1 MTVLHS
7 GSTKKF
13 AVGWEG
19 IFARRSSK
27 GAGSVQAKA
36 AAPSKKQTSARKQ
49 KAAKA
54 AKRHP
59 R

>member
-27 GAGSVQAKA
+27 GAGIVKGKA
-36 AAPSKKQTSARKQ
+36 AAPSKKQANTRKP
-49 KAAKA
+49 KA
-54 AKRHP
+54 AKRRP